1 MQGARTAKSA
11 ANDPEVQ
18 WKKNTFYWSILITRV
33 NKIYG
38 FSSVPGA
45 AHMAH
50 WVKQSLLNAS
60 DQVIYS
66 RSKYKKAVQNKYGG
80 ASI

>member
-1 MQGARTAKSA
+1 MQGARAAKSA

-33 NKIYG
+33 DKIYG

-45 AHMAH
+45 AHMVH

-60 DQVIYS
+60 DQVIYC